1 MSQQIDS
8 QLIFAQSSAKGRSAI
23 AIHRISGINCQ
34 QILAPFLKKPSSMQN
49 EEMEKDELLQL
60 RHGRS
65 RYCLLYDTKGVALD
79 DCVVT
84 FYKSPK
90 SYTGDDT
97 LEIAAHG
104 NPLISAQIHS
114 LFRELGMRD
123 ARPGEFTQRAF
134 LNGKIDL
141 SRAEAIDQLIH
152 ADTAGGIQLAR
163 AANSGKIS
171 QHTDGLRKKIISS
184 MAYFEAHIDFAED
197 EIGSYDAA
205 KQTADL
211 KEVHHAL
218 TDLASSFEYGI
229 KIREG
234 LKLVFAGE
242 PNAGKSSLYNALLG
256 SQRAIVTDIPGTTRD
271 VVEDRLTI
279 AGRDFVLLDTAGLRE
294 TNDVVEKLGIEKTIT
309 AVLDADVVCCIVDP
323 QRCEQDDLLIYV
335 KSNIQKLCLSSTE
348 TSKAKLLIV
357 FSKSDQWN
365 DKIADRV
372 KETSMKLEEENIS
385 GVSCSS
391 ALADIEELKR
401 HLLLRYD
408 TETNRNS
415 GVESPILISL
425 RQRDKAKLAAKTL
438 EEAMLLTERGDFPEK
453 IASLLVLT
461 CQHLSE
467 VIGEVGTEDIL
478 ENIFANFCI
487 GK

>member
-8 QLIFAQSSAKGRSAI
+8 QLIFAQSSARGRSAI
-23 AIHRISGINCQ
+23 AIHRVSGSNCHE
-34 QILAPFLKKPSSMQN
+34 ILAPFLKKPSSRQN
-49 EEMEKDELLQL
+49 EELDRNELLQL
-60 RHGRS
+60 NHGRS
-65 RYCLLYDTKGVALD
+65 RYCLLYDTKGIVLD

-84 FYKSPK
+84 FYRSPK

-171 QHTDGLRKKIISS
+171 QHTDALRKKIISL

-205 KQTADL
+205 KQTAAL
-211 KEVHHAL
+211 KEIHHAL
-218 TDLASSFEYGI
+218 TNLASSFEYGI

-242 PNAGKSSLYNALLG
+242 PNAGKSSLYNTLLG

-279 AGRDFVLLDTAGLRE
+279 SGRDFVLLDTAGLRE
-294 TNDVVEKLGIEKTIT
+294 TNDIVEKLGIEKTISS
-309 AVLDADVVCCIVDP
+309 VLDADVLCCVVDP
-323 QRCEQDDLLIYV
+323 QQHEQDDLLGHV
-335 KSNIQKLCLSSTE
+335 KSNIQKLRLGSAEESNP
-348 TSKAKLLIV
+348 KLLIA

-365 DKIADRV
+365 HKIAAEV
-372 KETSMKLEEENIS
+372 QESSIKLEEENIS
-385 GVSCSS
+385 CVSCSS
-391 ALADIEELKR
+391 ALADVEELKR
-401 HLLLRYD
+401 QLLLRYD
-408 TETNRNS
+408 SLTNRNT
-415 GVESPILISL
+415 GVESPILISA

-438 EEAMLLTERGDFPEK
+438 EEAMILTERGDFPEK
-453 IASLLVLT
+453 IASLLVLS